1 VAKVEVGPVS
11 GCSTILSKI
20 IEMIKVGIT
29 HGDINGIGYE
39 VLIKTLLD
47 SRIYS
52 ICTPVIYGSPKVA
65 AYHRKALDLDN
76 FNLSII
82 KSPEEANPKRA
93 SIINC
98 VDDDVRVELGKS
110 TSIAGQASRQA
121 LIRAVSDLKNNKIQA
136 LVTCPINKHSIQS
149 ADFDFTGHTEFLQ
162 EYFDAEEV
170 LMLMAGDLM
179 KVGVVSTHIPLA
191 RVSKVLTK
199 ETILAKIKILNDS
212 LIKDF
217 GIRKPRIAVLGLNPH
232 AGEEG
237 LLGQEENE
245 VITPAI
251 EKAKEDRYNV
261 FGPFPA
267 DGFFGSGDFIRFD
280 GILAMYHDQGLIPFK
295 TLIPDEGVNYTAGLP
310 IIRTSPAH
318 GTAFEIAGS
327 NRARHGSFRKALY
340 MACDIYR
347 NRIQYEEFT
356 SNPLPE
362 RDISDLDR

>member
-1 VAKVEVGPVS
+1 
-11 GCSTILSKI
+11 
-20 IEMIKVGIT
+20 MIKVGIT

-52 ICTPVIYGSPKVA
+52 ICTPIIYGSPKVA
-65 AYHRKALDLDN
+65 AYHRKALDIDN
-76 FNLSII
+76 INLSSI
-82 KSPEEANPKRA
+82 KTPEEANPKRA

-110 TSIAGQASRQA
+110 TAIAGEASRQA
-121 LIRAVSDLKNNKIQA
+121 LMRAVSDLKKNKIQA
-136 LVTCPINKHSIQS
+136 LVTGPINKHNIQS
-149 ADFDFTGHTEFLQ
+149 EDFNFTGHTEFLQ
-162 EYFDAEEV
+162 EYFGVEEV

-179 KVGVVSTHIPLA
+179 KVGVVSSHIPLA
-191 RVSKVLTK
+191 EVSARLTP
-199 ETILAKIKILNDS
+199 EAILSKIMILNDA
-212 LIKDF
+212 LTIDF

-237 LLGQEENE
+237 MLGN
-245 VITPAI
+245 VIIPAI
-251 EKAKEDRYNV
+251 EKAREDRYTV

-267 DGFFGSGDFIRFD
+267 DGFFGFGDFTRFD
-280 GILAMYHDQGLIPFK
+280 GVLAMYHDQGLIPFK

-327 NRARHGSFRKALY
+327 NRAHHGSFRKALY

-347 NRIQYEEFT
+347 NRIQYEDIT
-356 SNPLPE
+356 GNPLPD
-362 RDISDLDR
+362 RDISDLER

>member
-1 VAKVEVGPVS
+1 
-11 GCSTILSKI
+11 
-20 IEMIKVGIT
+20 MIKVGIT

-52 ICTPVIYGSPKVA
+52 ICTPIVYGSPKVA
-65 AYHRKALDLDN
+65 AYHRKALDIDN
-76 FNLSII
+76 FTLSSI
-82 KSPEEANPKRA
+82 KTPEEANPKRA

-110 TSIAGQASRQA
+110 TPVAGEASRQA
-121 LIRAVSDLKNNKIQA
+121 LMRAVADLKNNKIQA
-136 LVTCPINKHSIQS
+136 LVTSPINKHSIQS
-149 ADFDFTGHTEFLQ
+149 QDFNFTGHTEFLQ
-162 EYFDAEEV
+162 EYFGADEV

-179 KVGVVSTHIPLA
+179 KVGVVTTHVPLSH
-191 RVSKVLTK
+191 VSDELTT
-199 ETILAKIKILNDS
+199 ETILAKIRILNNS
-212 LIKDF
+212 LVKDF

-237 LLGQEENE
+237 MLGSEEKD
-245 VITPAI
+245 VIIPAI
-251 EKAKEDRYNV
+251 ESAREDRLTV
-261 FGPFPA
+261 FGPFPS
-267 DGFFGSGDFIRFD
+267 DGFFGSGDFARFD

-327 NRARHGSFRKALY
+327 NQARPGSFRKALY
-340 MACDIYR
+340 LACDIYHHR
-347 NRIQYEEFT
+347 AQHDEISR
-356 SNPLPE
+356 NPLIE

>member
-1 VAKVEVGPVS
+1 
-11 GCSTILSKI
+11 
-20 IEMIKVGIT
+20 MIKVGIT

-52 ICTPVIYGSPKVA
+52 ICTPIVYGSPKVA
-65 AYHRKALDLDN
+65 AYHRKALNIDN
-76 FNLSII
+76 FNMSSI
-82 KSPEEANPKRA
+82 KTPEEANPKRA
-93 SIINC
+93 SVINC

-110 TSIAGQASRQA
+110 TSIAGEASRQA
-121 LIRAVSDLKNNKIQA
+121 LMRAVKDLKSNKIQA
-136 LVTCPINKHSIQS
+136 IVTGPINKMNIQS
-149 ADFDFTGHTEFLQ
+149 DNFNYTGHTEFLK

-179 KVGVVSTHIPLA
+179 KVGVVSSHIPLA
-191 RVSKVLTK
+191 EVSASLSTEAILTK
-199 ETILAKIKILNDS
+199 LRILNDA
-212 LIKDF
+212 LLKDF

-237 LLGQEENE
+237 MLGYEEKE
-245 VITPAI
+245 VIIPAI
-251 EKAKEDRYNV
+251 EQAREDRYTV

-267 DGFFGSGDFIRFD
+267 DGFFGSGDFTRFD
-280 GILAMYHDQGLIPFK
+280 GVLAMYHDQGLIPFK
-295 TLIPDEGVNYTAGLP
+295 TLIPEEGINYTAGLP

-327 NRARHGSFRKALY
+327 NQARHGSFRRALY

>member
-1 VAKVEVGPVS
+1 
-11 GCSTILSKI
+11 
-20 IEMIKVGIT
+20 MIKVGIT

-52 ICTPVIYGSPKVA
+52 ICTPIIYGSPKVA
-65 AYHRKALDLDN
+65 AYHRKALDIDN
-76 FNLSII
+76 FNLSSI
-82 KSPEEANPKRA
+82 KTPEEANPKRA

-98 VDDDVRVELGKS
+98 VDDEVRVELGKS
-110 TSIAGQASRQA
+110 TAVAGEASRQA
-121 LIRAVSDLKNNKIQA
+121 LMRAVADLKNNKIQA
-136 LVTCPINKHSIQS
+136 LVTGLVNKHNIQS
-149 ADFDFTGHTEFLQ
+149 ADFNFTGHTEFLKD
-162 EYFDAEEV
+162 YFGVEEV
-170 LMLMAGDLM
+170 LMLMSSDLM
-179 KVGVVSTHIPLA
+179 KVGVVSSHVPLA
-191 RVSKVLTK
+191 EVSTRLTPEAVLSMIR
-199 ETILAKIKILNDS
+199 ILYDA

-237 LLGQEENE
+237 MLGNEEND
-245 VITPAI
+245 VIMPAI
-251 EKAKEDRYNV
+251 EKAREDRYTV

-267 DGFFGSGDFIRFD
+267 DGFFGSGDFTRFD

-295 TLIPDEGVNYTAGLP
+295 TLCPDEGVNYTAGLP

-327 NRARHGSFRKALY
+327 NRAQHGSFRKALY

-347 NRIQYEEFT
+347 NRLQHEEFT
-356 SNPLPE
+356 GNPLPD
-362 RDISDLDR
+362 RDVSDLDR